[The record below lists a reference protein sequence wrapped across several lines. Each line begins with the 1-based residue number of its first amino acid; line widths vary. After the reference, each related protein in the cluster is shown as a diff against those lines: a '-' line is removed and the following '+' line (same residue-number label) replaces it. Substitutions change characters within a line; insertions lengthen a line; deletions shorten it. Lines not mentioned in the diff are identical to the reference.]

1 MSNLTTLTIEQLLYF
16 NGIST
21 VVEVDNKKN
30 TYSIEINYTT
40 EDKNLITS
48 KIQLVLKFNKKI
60 ITVFNFDKLLLV
72 RDDKNN
78 FAGEIDLSV
87 FDNLLMSI
95 AVEKL
100 NRVDQNLFILSQ
112 LILGHIQDDQDT
124 GKIVPINKS
133 ELYDLVIKTGKE
145 LETLNIQH
153 TLEFSRLY
161 RFALRQ
167 QTKK

>member
-21 VVEVDNKKN
+21 IVESENKKN
-30 TYSIEINYTT
+30 TYSIEINYTS
-40 EDKNLITS
+40 EDKNMISSKVQLI
-48 KIQLVLKFNKKI
+48 LKFNKKT
-60 ITVFNFDKLLLV
+60 ITIFNFDKLLLV

-78 FAGEIDLSV
+78 FAGEIDLSI

-95 AVEKL
+95 NVENL

-112 LILGHIQDDQDT
+112 LILSHIQDDQDKS
-124 GKIVPINKS
+124 KIVPVNKS
-133 ELYDLVIKTGKE
+133 DLYDLVINTGKE

>member
-1 MSNLTTLTIEQLLYF
+1 MSNLTTLTVEQLLYF
-16 NGIST
+16 NGISK

-30 TYSIEINYTT
+30 TYSIEINYTS

-60 ITVFNFDKLLLV
+60 ITVFNFDNLLFV

-78 FAGEIDLSV
+78 FAGEIDLSI
-87 FDNLLMSI
+87 FDNLLISFS
-95 AVEKL
+95 VENL

-112 LILGHIQDDQDT
+112 LILSHIQDDQDK
-124 GKIVPINKS
+124 GKILPINKAD
-133 ELYDLVIKTGKE
+133 LYDLVISTGKE

-161 RFALRQ
+161 RFSLRQ
-167 QTKK
+167 QSKK